1 MQEPTFRLFQP
12 MHKEQLHTKGIYEK
26 IYDNMKW
33 PSKESTKKKWS
44 PSFMI
49 EIFPLTRMLP
59 PRNANIE
66 WPCCR
71 NSWFLHLSG
80 GSQFR
85 VFRFSQTG
93 LSQTFLKRLGGRVD
107 EKKPDELKPLV
118 WDWTWHMT
126 YVWYLLA
133 IIYTIILLLNNSAN
147 IVHVYTARVSIN
159 IWKTLPAGSS

>member
-33 PSKESTKKKWS
+33 PSEESTKKNWS

-71 NSWFLHLSG
+71 NSWFLDLSG

-85 VFRFSQTG
+85 VFCFSQTG

-107 EKKPDELKPLV
+107 EKKTWRIKTPSVRLNMAYDICLV
-118 WDWTWHMT
+118 FVS
-126 YVWYLLA
+126 Y
-133 IIYTIILLLNNSAN
+133 N
-147 IVHVYTARVSIN
+147 IHNHFAFKQQCQYCRCIHC
-159 IWKTLPAGSS
+159 